1 MTEYEYRV
9 IPAPAKPAHGRDA
22 VGASDGFALIFAETL
37 NDMGREGWLY
47 VRTDVVTERH
57 GRWPFR
63 RRTETR
69 ELLVFQRPLGLQAG
83 ALLLTHRVDPANARP
98 APVQAAPVQAAAP
111 VQPVILRRPRRPV
124 SVTEAMNEVRA
135 RRVSQPEVV
144 ERVRSGARRITPT
157 HPHAATIAAAE

>member
-69 ELLVFQRPLGLQAG
+69 DLLVFQRPRGLQAG

-98 APVQAAPVQAAAP
+98 APVQAAAP
-111 VQPVILRRPRRPV
+111 VQPVTIRRPRRPA

-144 ERVRSGARRITPT
+144 ERVRSGARRITLTNPQDVT
-157 HPHAATIAAAE
+157 TTTAAE

>member
-9 IPAPAKPAHGRDA
+9 IPAPAKPVQGKGA
-22 VGASDGFALIFAETL
+22 VGGSDRFASIFAEML

-47 VRTDVVTERH
+47 VRTDVVTERR

-63 RRTETR
+63 RRTETQ
-69 ELLVFQRPLGLQAG
+69 ELLVFQRPRGLQAG
-83 ALLLTHRVDPANARP
+83 ALLLTHRVDPANDRP
-98 APVQAAPVQAAAP
+98 PASAETTTVRP
-111 VQPVILRRPRRPV
+111 IRRPRRPA

-144 ERVRSGARRITPT
+144 ERVRSGARRITPA
-157 HPHAATIAAAE
+157 HPRHDPTATAAE

>member
-9 IPAPAKPAHGRDA
+9 IPAPAKPARGRDA
-22 VGASDGFALIFAETL
+22 GGASDGFASIFAETL

-47 VRTDVVTERH
+47 VRTDAVTERH

-63 RRTETR
+63 RWTETR
-69 ELLVFQRPLGLQAG
+69 ELLVFQRPRGLQAG
-83 ALLLTHRVDPANARP
+83 ALLLTHRVDPAAARP
-98 APVQAAPVQAAAP
+98 QAAAKPQASAAPAEP
-111 VQPVILRRPRRPV
+111 VAIRRPRRPS

-144 ERVRSGARRITPT
+144 ERVRSGARRITLAQSQDTPT
-157 HPHAATIAAAE
+157 VTAAE

>member
-63 RRTETR
+63 RWTETR
-69 ELLVFQRPLGLQAG
+69 ELLVFQRPRGLQAG
-83 ALLLTHRVDPANARP
+83 ALLLTHRLDPANASP
-98 APVQAAPVQAAAP
+98 APAQAAAP
-111 VQPVILRRPRRPV
+111 AQPVTIRRPRRPV

-157 HPHAATIAAAE
+157 HPQDAMTITAAE